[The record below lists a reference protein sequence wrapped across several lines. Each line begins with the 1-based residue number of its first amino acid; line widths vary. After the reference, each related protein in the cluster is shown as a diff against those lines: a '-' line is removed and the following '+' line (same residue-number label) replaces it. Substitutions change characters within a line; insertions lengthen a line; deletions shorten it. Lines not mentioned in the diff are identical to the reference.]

1 MDIFRIAKDRK
12 VLITGGASGLGM
24 ATARKLAALG
34 VSVAIADIDQDRLA
48 VTARELDGRVHPVQM
63 NVADKASVQ
72 KGVAA
77 VRDQLGGLDT
87 VVCCAG
93 IFRFADFM
101 ELSLEA
107 WDQTID
113 VNLKGTFLVCQAA
126 MASIRE
132 SGRGRIVTVSST
144 SGIRGDDFASDYS
157 ASKFGVIGLTQ
168 SMAVESG
175 RFGTTVNAVCPGTV
189 PGTTMGRQSMAQKI
203 GLRGLDEEEIVARD
217 AQSLTLR
224 RLGTEDD
231 IADTIIFLLT
241 DNASWITGQAIVVD
255 GGTLLAG
262 PSHHR

>member
-1 MDIFRIAKDRK
+1 MGIFRIANDRK
-12 VLITGGASGLGM
+12 ALITGGASGFGL
-24 ATARKLAALG
+24 ATARKLATLG
-34 VSVAIADIDQDRLA
+34 VSVAIADIDEGRLA
-48 VTARELDGRVHPVQM
+48 AAVGELDGKVHPVRM
-63 NVADKASVQ
+63 DVADKASVQ

-77 VRDQLGGLDT
+77 ARQSLGGLDT

-101 ELSLEA
+101 DLSLEA
-107 WDQTID
+107 WERTID
-113 VNLKGTFLVCQAA
+113 INLKGTFLVCQAA
-126 MASIRE
+126 MATVRE

-157 ASKFGVIGLTQ
+157 ASKFGVVGLTQ

-189 PGTTMGRQSMAQKI
+189 PGTTMGRQSMEQKI
-203 GLRGLDEEEIVARD
+203 RLRGLDEREIVARD
-217 AQSLTLR
+217 SQSLTLR
-224 RLGTEDD
+224 RLGTPDD
-231 IADTIIFLLT
+231 IADTILFLLT
-241 DNASWITGQAIVVD
+241 DNAGWITGQAIVVD